1 MRKGVNYEAG
11 RFYSK
16 HKLPANGTA
25 GFAVDTWNS
34 TVAWVGLVIGLLLS
48 SVGMDSGG

>member
-1 MRKGVNYEAG
+1 MRKGINHEA
-11 RFYSK
+11 SK
-16 HKLPANGTA
+16 RELSVGCADSC
-25 GFAVDTWNS
+25 VMDTWNS

>member
-16 HKLPANGTA
+16 HKLPTNGTA
-25 GFAVDTWNS
+25 GCIMDFWNS
-34 TVAWVGLVIGLLLS
+34 IVAWVGMGLGLLLS